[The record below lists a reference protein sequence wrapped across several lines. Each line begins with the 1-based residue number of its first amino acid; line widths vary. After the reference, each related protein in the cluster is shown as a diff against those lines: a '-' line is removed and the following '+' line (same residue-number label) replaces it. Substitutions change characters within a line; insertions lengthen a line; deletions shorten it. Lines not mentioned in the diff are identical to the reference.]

1 MKQISLLLITLLLC
15 SIAGAQ
21 EKADGDLF
29 IPFDV
34 MVDKMINKSTIV
46 SVEFA
51 TPLIND
57 YDLYDLVV
65 EFRIGFF
72 F

>member
-1 MKQISLLLITLLLC
+1 MVVLLC
-15 SIAGAQ
+15 SLASAQ